1 MPQISA
7 TAKCPSLFGVGGL
20 HFYINK
26 ITIVISK
33 EGDTV
38 MAKEESMKEKSE
50 RWDRYQES
58 LRKARKNYLS
68 DKKTITAVIRQE
80 EYDEVKAY
88 CEARGYSLQELIR
101 ETLLERV
108 RS

>member
-1 MPQISA
+1 M
-7 TAKCPSLFGVGGL
+7 
-20 HFYINK
+20 
-26 ITIVISK
+26 ISK
-33 EGDTV
+33 EGETT

-68 DKKTITAVIRQE
+68 DKKTITAVIRRE

-88 CEARGYSLQELIR
+88 CEARGYSLQELIK